1 MKKTIGLYLMIV
13 VLIFSMTAFVYGDD
27 EKASATPYGFVKFD
41 AIYETGAGSHGNFAI
56 WAKDPGENDS
66 LWHLTANHTRIGLN
80 LQGIS
85 FGTFKVTGKVE
96 IDFYGGGAENKANP
110 MMRHAFLKVSDGSL
124 SFIAGQTWDIICP
137 LNPPTLNYP
146 VAWGAGNIGYRRPQ
160 LRIQKVVT
168 TGNSVITME
177 AGIFRTIMSDFNNDG
192 IDDGLAGGFPTVQ
205 ARLAAKFSLGG
216 SASIQLGVSGHTG
229 KSKGDVEYTTDS
241 INGDLLLVISP
252 RFKIL
257 AEYFSGKNL
266 GAFLGGIVQNVNPGS
281 EEEIKAKGFF
291 VCAVANPTAKL
302 QLAAGYSMDDPDDD
316 TLRTAYRSK
325 NTSFFGNFLISFS
338 KSFKIGFEVSN
349 WVTDYIG
356 RDQQKTTRF
365 QNSWI
370 LSF

>member
-1 MKKTIGLYLMIV
+1 MKKSISIYIIIL
-13 VLIFSMTAFVYGDD
+13 VLTFSVTAFGHGDE
-27 EKASATPYGFVKFD
+27 EKVSAKPYGFIKFD
-41 AIYETGAGSHGNFAI
+41 AIYETGAASHGNFAI
-56 WAKDPGENDS
+56 WAKNPGENDG
-66 LWHLTANHTRIGLN
+66 LWHLTANHTRVGLN
-80 LQGIS
+80 IKGMS
-85 FGTFKVTGKVE
+85 FGNFKVTGKVE
-96 IDFYGGGAENKANP
+96 IDFYGGGSENKAHP
-110 MMRHAFLKVSDGSL
+110 MMRHAFMKVSDGSL

-160 LRIQKVVT
+160 LRIQKLVK
-168 TGNSVITME
+168 TGKSVFTME
-177 AGIFRTIMSDFNNDG
+177 AGIFRTIMSDFNQDG

-216 SASIQLGVSGHTG
+216 SASLQLGVSGHTG

-252 RFKIL
+252 KFKII

-266 GAFLGGIVQNVNPGS
+266 GAFLGGIVQNVNPLA
-281 EEEIKAKGFF
+281 EEEIKSKGFF
-291 VCAVANPTAKL
+291 VSAVVNPTKKL
-302 QLAAGYSMDDPDDD
+302 QLAAGYSMDDPDDN
-316 TLRTAYRSK
+316 TLRIGNRSK
-325 NTSFFGNFLISFS
+325 NTSIFGNFVVIFS

-349 WVTDYIG
+349 WVTDYLG
-356 RDQQKTTRF
+356 LEQQKSTRF